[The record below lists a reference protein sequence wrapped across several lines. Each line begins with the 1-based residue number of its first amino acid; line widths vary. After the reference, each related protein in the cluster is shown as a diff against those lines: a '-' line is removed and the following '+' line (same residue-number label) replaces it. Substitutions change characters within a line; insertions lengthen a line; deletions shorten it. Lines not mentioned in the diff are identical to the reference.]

1 MAVTS
6 AINFLCIIIIIL
18 GEKREVWTGNGEV
31 NGAGRSMSL
40 EKPSS
45 CFLY

>member
-1 MAVTS
+1 MAVNS
-6 AINFLCIIIIIL
+6 AIENVCIIIIL
-18 GEKREVWTGNGEV
+18 GEKREVWTGNGGV